1 MTILTVTL
9 ASVLI
14 AVSAAN
20 AALQFV
26 NIKRRA
32 SKWRSSGS
40 VWREVASERGI
51 GMRLSLVFLFY
62 GEWLLVKSATGSSSA
77 AAWLVTGIMAAI
89 FAWVVRDCSALLT
102 SRTRRHHGHARQ
114 DQ

>member
-1 MTILTVTL
+1 MSILTVTL

-26 NIKRRA
+26 SLQRRA
-32 SKWRSSGS
+32 SKRRSAGS

-51 GMRLSLVFLFY
+51 GLRASLVSLLY
-62 GEWLLVKSATGSSSA
+62 GEWLLVKSGAGSSSA

-89 FAWVVRDCSALLT
+89 FAWVVWDFGVWL
-102 SRTRRHHGHARQ
+102 SRIRRSRGHARET
-114 DQ
+114 

>member
-1 MTILTVTL
+1 MSILTVTL

-26 NIKRRA
+26 SLQRCA
-32 SKWRSSGS
+32 SKRHS

-51 GMRLSLVFLFY
+51 GLRLSLVALFY
-62 GEWLLVKSATGSSSA
+62 GEWMLVKSAAGSSSA
-77 AAWLVTGIMAAI
+77 AAWLVTVIMAAI
-89 FAWVVRDCSALLT
+89 FAWVIWDCGAWLW
-102 SRTRRHHGHARQ
+102 RIRHKRARA
-114 DQ
+114 